1 MYVKR
6 GFKNRSSWVILSLVH
21 LLLLDGCDA
30 PDTGMETELEPST
43 DQYVSLTTEPSLIP
57 KFCLL
62 NVFSRNSPAI

>member
-1 MYVKR
+1 MYFKR
-6 GFKNRSSWVILSLVH
+6 GFKNPSSWVILSLVH

-30 PDTGMETELEPST
+30 PDMGIESELKPST
-43 DQYVSLTTEPSLIP
+43 DQYVPLTTELFLIP